1 MAVRHSCGEAS
12 GSRRRVLVVRWY
24 DGTRRA
30 ILSAPAHNAA
40 FALFIGGILA
50 YGAAFAWYMLDRFD
64 LVNLVCDVNRD
75 DAFYYF
81 QIAWHLAEGKFSTFD
96 CGLTRTNGYHPIWL
110 FLITPFYW
118 VFDKVEALFAI
129 KAFEVMLVAGGVALV
144 AGAARVARLPWVLLF
159 AALPA
164 LYRQP
169 ALFLGMEAAAA
180 LFVLCLFL
188 LAVCLFARD
197 AAR

>member
-64 LVNLVCDVNRD
+64 LVNLVCAQRSP
-75 DAFYYF
+75 
-81 QIAWHLAEGKFSTFD
+81 H
-96 CGLTRTNGYHPIWL
+96 
-110 FLITPFYW
+110 
-118 VFDKVEALFAI
+118 
-129 KAFEVMLVAGGVALV
+129 
-144 AGAARVARLPWVLLF
+144 VLHK
-159 AALPA
+159 
-164 LYRQP
+164 
-169 ALFLGMEAAAA
+169 E
-180 LFVLCLFL
+180 
-188 LAVCLFARD
+188 
-197 AAR
+197 